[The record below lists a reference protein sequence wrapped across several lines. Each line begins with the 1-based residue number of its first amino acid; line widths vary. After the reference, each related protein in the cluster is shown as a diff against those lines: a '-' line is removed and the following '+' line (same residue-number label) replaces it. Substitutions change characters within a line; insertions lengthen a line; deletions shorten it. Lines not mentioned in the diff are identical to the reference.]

1 MSDTSAGEPVSAPRP
16 PAPIPS
22 DDPRALAWRRLVGVI
37 DRLREPDGCPW
48 DREQTAES
56 MAPHLI
62 EEAHELLEAIEAGEP
77 SAIAEE
83 AGDVLMNV
91 ALICRIGME
100 HGEYD
105 LTQAAD
111 AITEKLI
118 RRHPHVFGDVEA
130 ETSAAVLVN
139 WEAIK
144 KAERRA
150 KDQDDSALAGV
161 PKTLPALQRAR
172 RVCDKAVTAG
182 FRWQSVAG
190 AYAKL
195 TEELGELDEVL
206 PQSVLGADFR
216 PQLEPDVRARIEHE
230 LGDVLLAGAFL
241 GEYLGLDPERLC
253 REAVRRF
260 ERRFRSMERE
270 LGGSVAGPALDE
282 LMAAWERAK
291 TGDP

>member
-1 MSDTSAGEPVSAPRP
+1 MSDTSARRP

-22 DDPRALAWRRLVGVI
+22 DDPRVFAWRRLVGVI

-48 DREQTAES
+48 DLKQTAES

-77 SAIAEE
+77 EAIAEE

-118 RRHPHVFGDVEA
+118 RRHPHVFGDVQA
-130 ETSAAVLVN
+130 DTSEAVLAN

-144 KAERRA
+144 KVERQDAA
-150 KDQDDSALAGV
+150 KDDSALAGV
-161 PKTLPALQRAR
+161 PKSLPALQRAR
-172 RVCDKAVTAG
+172 RMCDKAVTAG

-195 TEELGELDEVL
+195 TEELGELAEVL
-206 PQSVLGADFR
+206 PKEVLEGDFR
-216 PQLEPDVRARIEHE
+216 PELAPDVRARIEHE

-253 REAVRRF
+253 RDAVRRF
-260 ERRFRSMERE
+260 EGRFRSMERD
-270 LGGSVAGPALDE
+270 LGGSVAGPSLEE
-282 LMAAWERAK
+282 LLAAWERAK
-291 TGDP
+291 ASNP

>member
-1 MSDTSAGEPVSAPRP
+1 MSDTPAGASEPAPRP

-22 DDPRALAWRRLVGVI
+22 DDPRVDALRRLVGVV

-48 DREQTAES
+48 DRAQTAAS
-56 MAPHLI
+56 MAPHLV

-77 SAIAEE
+77 GAIAEE

-100 HGEYD
+100 EGRYD

-118 RRHPHVFGDVEA
+118 RRHPHVFGDVQA
-130 ETSAAVLVN
+130 ETPAAVLAN

-144 KAERRA
+144 KTERREA
-150 KDQDDSALAGV
+150 DRDDSALAGV
-161 PKTLPALQRAR
+161 PKALPALQRAR

-190 AYAKL
+190 AYGKL
-195 TEELGELDEVL
+195 TEELGELAEVL
-206 PQSVLGADFR
+206 PESVLEAEFR
-216 PQLEPDVRARIEHE
+216 PEMTQEERARIEHE
-230 LGDVLLAGAFL
+230 LGDVLLAAAFL

-253 REAVRRF
+253 RESVRRF
-260 ERRFRSMERE
+260 ERRFRSMETE
-270 LGGSVAGPALDE
+270 LGGDVGGPSFE
-282 LMAAWERAK
+282 EMIAAWEQAK
-291 TGDP
+291 TGEA